1 MIILSPA
8 EQEYLRQIYL
18 FCKREEKI
26 STNSLAL
33 LVNTKPASVTD
44 MLQKLAKKG
53 LIIYIK
59 YYGCSLSMS
68 GKMEALNIVRKRVLW
83 EILLVRKLGL
93 DKQEAGAIAA
103 QMQSISSQELIDKLS
118 IFLDYPRHDIR
129 GEILL

>member
-26 STNSLAL
+26 NTNSLAL

-53 LIIYIK
+53 LIIYNK
-59 YYGCSLSMS
+59 YYGCSLSES
-68 GKMEALNIVRKRVLW
+68 GKLEALSIVRRRLLW
-83 EILLVRKLGL
+83 ELLLVRTLGL
-93 DKQEAGAIAA
+93 DKQEADAIAA

-118 IFLDYPRHDIR
+118 KFLEDPRHDIR
-129 GEILL
+129 GEAFI

>member
-1 MIILSPA
+1 
-8 EQEYLRQIYL
+8 
-18 FCKREEKI
+18 
-26 STNSLAL
+26 
-33 LVNTKPASVTD
+33 
-44 MLQKLAKKG
+44 
-53 LIIYIK
+53 
-59 YYGCSLSMS
+59 MS